1 VIDREPADGD
11 VTIGIRRDSRRSRVA
26 RADVRVL
33 HLHSMGVA
41 DSHRSS
47 AADGADLS
55 GLVWTLIRTDFKTR
69 YHGTLGGYMWALF
82 KPMTMFMVL
91 LGVFSLIFS
100 MDPDYPINLVI
111 GLFVW
116 DFFAEATR
124 SGMGCLHAKSFL
136 LTKAKFPRWIL
147 VLTSSSN
154 AIITV
159 SLFVVAVVGYLAVF
173 RRPLSPIELALFL
186 LYLLLFLMII
196 VGFSL
201 AASVLYLCYRDLNQV
216 WDLALQAGFFIAPII
231 YPLDILPEKYH
242 IYLYLWPP
250 TPVIQFIR
258 MVLVQRQIPTLRA
271 NLLLVASALAAL
283 VVGIWVY
290 RRFVPRAVEEL

>member
-1 VIDREPADGD
+1 MAAVKAE
-11 VTIGIRRDSRRSRVA
+11 
-26 RADVRVL
+26 RA
-33 HLHSMGVA
+33 G
-41 DSHRSS
+41 
-47 AADGADLS
+47 GAYLP
-55 GLVWTLIRTDFKTR
+55 GLVWTLVRTDFKTR

-116 DFFAEATR
+116 DFFAESTR
-124 SGMGCLHAKSFL
+124 TGMGCLHTKSFL

-147 VLTSSSN
+147 VLTSCSN

-159 SLFVVAVVGYLAVF
+159 TLFVVVVVSYISFF
-173 RRPLSPIELALFL
+173 RRPLTLVELGLFLFYLFLFL
-186 LYLLLFLMII
+186 LIV

-231 YPLDILPEKYH
+231 YPLEILPEKYH

-258 MVLVQRQIPTLRA
+258 MVLVRGEIPSLRA
-271 NLLLVASALAAL
+271 NVLLMVSAVAAVA
-283 VVGIWVY
+283 VGTWVY
-290 RRFVPRAVEEL
+290 RRFIPRAVEEL

>member
-1 VIDREPADGD
+1 
-11 VTIGIRRDSRRSRVA
+11 
-26 RADVRVL
+26 
-33 HLHSMGVA
+33 M
-41 DSHRSS
+41 
-47 AADGADLS
+47 AAVDAGRTSGAYLP
-55 GLVWTLIRTDFKTR
+55 GLVWTLVRTDFKTR

-100 MDPDYPINLVI
+100 IDPDYPINLVI

-116 DFFAEATR
+116 DFFAESTR

-136 LTKAKFPRWIL
+136 LTKAKFPRWIV
-147 VLTSSSN
+147 VLTSCSN

-159 SLFVVAVVGYLAVF
+159 TLFVVVVVSYISFF
-173 RRPLSPIELALFL
+173 RRPLTPLGLGLFL
-186 LYLLLFLMII
+186 FYLLLFLLIV

-231 YPLDILPEKYH
+231 YPLEILPEKYH

-258 MVLVQRQIPTLRA
+258 MVLVKGEIPSLRA
-271 NLLLVASALAAL
+271 NLLLMVSAFAAVA
-283 VVGIWVY
+283 VGTWVY

>member
-1 VIDREPADGD
+1 MTTLSDRLAG
-11 VTIGIRRDSRRSRVA
+11 
-26 RADVRVL
+26 
-33 HLHSMGVA
+33 
-41 DSHRSS
+41 
-47 AADGADLS
+47 GADMP
-55 GLVWTLIRTDFKTR
+55 GLIWTLIRTDFKTR
-69 YHGTLGGYMWALF
+69 YHGTIGGYLWALF
-82 KPMTMFMVL
+82 KPMTMFLVL

-124 SGMGCLHAKSFL
+124 TGMGCLHAKGFL
-136 LTKAKFPRWIL
+136 LTKARFPRWIL
-147 VLTSSSN
+147 VLTSCSN
-154 AIITV
+154 AVITV
-159 SLFVVAVVGYLAVF
+159 SLFVVVVVTYFAVF
-173 RRPLSPIELALFL
+173 RSALTPLQIGFFLF
-186 LYLLLFLMII
+186 YIFLFLMIVI
-196 VGFSL
+196 GFSL

-231 YPLDILPEKYH
+231 YPLEIIPEKYH

-258 MVLVQRQIPTLRA
+258 MVLVRGEIPSLRA
-271 NLLLVASALAAL
+271 NLLLVASATAAL
-283 VVGIWVY
+283 VVGIWIY